1 MIDRLGM
8 TLIVLGFALAVPAL
22 AGGGEDFRLVEEWG
36 DGMCCRDRGTVIP
49 PTIPGCGDTIGDCM
63 RSGCATTAYEPPVLE
78 DPYNPLADAHCED
91 TDKDAKCDARK
102 PYEWN
107 VEQYI
112 CDEVDGAGLGCAA
125 GESWC
130 AVVLSGDIA
139 GANYLRCRASDT
151 ICP

>member
-63 RSGCATTAYEPPVLE
+63 PSGCATTAYEPPVLE

-102 PYEWN
+102 GRSSGFSATRAFLGVRWSGF
-107 VEQYI
+107 V
-112 CDEVDGAGLGCAA
+112 GA
-125 GESWC
+125 
-130 AVVLSGDIA
+130 I
-139 GANYLRCRASDT
+139 
-151 ICP
+151 IP